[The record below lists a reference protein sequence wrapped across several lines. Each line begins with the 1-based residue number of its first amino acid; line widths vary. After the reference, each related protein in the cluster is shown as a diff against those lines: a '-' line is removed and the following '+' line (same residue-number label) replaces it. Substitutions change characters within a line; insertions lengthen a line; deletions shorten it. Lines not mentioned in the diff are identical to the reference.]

1 MRKIILA
8 SESPR
13 RRELLAS
20 LGMNFMTCSTR
31 TKEYFD
37 PSLKIVDALQN
48 VALEKAKSGQT
59 QYPNDLVIGADTIVV
74 IEDTILGKPE
84 DDEEAKAMLK
94 MLSNR
99 THHVYT
105 GVAICYKD
113 EVETFYEDTEVTFY
127 ELEDEMICNYVKT
140 KEPRDK
146 AGAYGIQGKG
156 SILVKKING
165 DYNNVVGLP
174 ISSLYRHLQKYLNR

>member
-1 MRKIILA
+1 MRKVILA

-20 LGMNFMTCSTR
+20 LGMNFMTCSSKAR
-31 TKEYFD
+31 EYFD
-37 PSLKIVDALQN
+37 PSLPIVEALQN
-48 VALEKAKSGQT
+48 VALEKAKSGVQL
-59 QYPNDLVIGADTIVV
+59 YPNDVVIGADTIVV
-74 IEDTILGKPE
+74 IDNTILGKPE
-84 DDEEAKAMLK
+84 NDEDAKRMLR

-99 THHVYT
+99 VHHVYT

-127 ELEDEMICNYVKT
+127 ELEDEMIQTYVST

-174 ISSLYRHLQKYLNR
+174 IASLYRHLQKYLNR